1 MLENTKKLFDLIKEK
16 NPLHEKC
23 LNGLKLSKQ
32 EYNDL
37 EKLITYYKNDL
48 KINLEEQAKSY
59 ILILNDTLEETRY
72 FIEFGKYRYSTLAEV
87 EDKVYL
93 NKDYMK
99 KYMVGLA
106 ISSFIWNAHIE
117 VRRYFADFIDEK
129 KDIKNTYLEIGPGHG
144 EFFTKAL
151 RSAKFKEHYGIDI
164 SPISCQMSKDMVENQ
179 VGKTDAKYE
188 FICKDFTK
196 CDFNNKADLV
206 VMGEVL
212 EHVEKPLEFMQ
223 NVKNLLNDNGEIFA
237 TIPINAPAI
246 DHIYLFSHPDE
257 VKDLLNK
264 AGLKIK
270 ESKYFMANNYSL
282 EKALKTKNAIV
293 MAVVLQ
299 KA

>member
-1 MLENTKKLFDLIKEK
+1 MLENTKKLFELIQEK
-16 NPLHEKC
+16 NELHKKC
-23 LNGLKLSKQ
+23 LSNLQLNKQ
-32 EYNDL
+32 EYEDL
-37 EKLITYYKNDL
+37 ENLIKYYKNDL
-48 KINLEEQAKSY
+48 CIDLEEQATSY
-59 ILILNDTLEETRY
+59 IVVLNDTLEETKY
-72 FIEFGKYRYSTLAEV
+72 FIEHNKYRYSSLKEV

-99 KYMVGLA
+99 KYMIGLA

-117 VRRYFADFIDEK
+117 VRRYFAEYIDSK
-129 KDIKNTYLEIGPGHG
+129 KEQENTYLEIGPGHG

-151 RSAKFKEHYGIDI
+151 RSKKFKQYYGIDI
-164 SPISCQMSKDMVENQ
+164 SPISCQMSENMVKNQ
-179 VGKTDAKYE
+179 IGNLNIKYE

-196 CDFNNKADLV
+196 CDFDNKADLV

-223 NVKNLLNDNGEIFA
+223 NVRSLLNDDGEIFA

-257 VKDLLNK
+257 VKKLLK
-264 AGLKIK
+264 EAKLQIK
-270 ESKYFMANNYSL
+270 ECKYFMANNYSL

-293 MAVVLQ
+293 MAVVLV
-299 KA
+299 KE